1 MFRIIHIGIFKRV
14 VYSYQNKRS
23 YSNIKLLREW
33 VVEMKYFIRKE
44 SDRFKIYKL
53 SRGTRQLVS
62 IADRA
67 YGTDD

>member
-1 MFRIIHIGIFKRV
+1 
-14 VYSYQNKRS
+14 
-23 YSNIKLLREW
+23 
-33 VVEMKYFIRKE
+33 MKYFIRKE